1 MSNYFFEVLRPGIN
15 TTFQDRGRFHMQH
28 LGVTP
33 GGCMDLQSFL
43 IANALVGN
51 PLNEGVLEFAY
62 QGPLLKLI
70 EGRTNIAI
78 TGNVLFQIIKSNKQ
92 IINGECNRTYI
103 LDQGDQVDILATK
116 QSAYGYM
123 ALEGG
128 FDIKP
133 FCKSVS
139 ILSRAEIGSNEGKKI
154 KINDKIN
161 IRIKNKNKKNFSA
174 KVSNEN
180 KNTIR
185 VLKGSQFDYFSKESK
200 KDFVSKEYKIS
211 SLTDRM
217 GMRLEGSIM
226 KNIADTN
233 IRSEGIIKG
242 AIQVPADG
250 QPIILLTDYPTIGGY
265 PKIANVTSAD
275 YNLLIQ
281 KIPGEKIF
289 FKLIELHEAE
299 QLYKEY
305 INNISEIIKN
315 IKELNWHF

>member
-15 TTFQDRGRFHMQH
+15 TTFQDKGRFYMQH

-33 GGCMDLQSFL
+33 GGCMDLESL
-43 IANALVGN
+43 TIANALVGN
-51 PLNEGVLEFAY
+51 ISNEGVLEFAY

-70 EGRTNIAI
+70 KGRTKIAI
-78 TGNVLFQIIKSNKQ
+78 TGNVLFQIIKSNQ
-92 IINGECNRTYI
+92 ETINGECNRTYV
-103 LDQGDQVDILATK
+103 LDEGDQIDILATK

-123 ALEGG
+123 ALEGR

-133 FCKSVS
+133 CCKSVS
-139 ILSRAEIGSNEGKKI
+139 TLSRAQIGPNEGKKI

-161 IRIKNKNKKNFSA
+161 IVRNSKNKKNFVT
-174 KVSNEN
+174 KVLNDKE
-180 KNTIR
+180 NTIR
-185 VLKGSQFDYFSKESK
+185 VLKGPQFDYFSKESQ
-200 KDFVSKEYKIS
+200 KDFFSKEYKIS
-211 SLTDRM
+211 NLTDRM
-217 GMRLEGSIM
+217 GTRLEGKVI
-226 KNIADTN
+226 KNIVNTN
-233 IRSEGIIKG
+233 IRSEGITKG

-281 KIPGEKIF
+281 KTPGEKIF

-299 QLYKEY
+299 QLYKEHL
-305 INNISEIIKN
+305 NSISEIIKN
-315 IKELNWHF
+315 IKEIN

>member
-15 TTFQDRGRFHMQH
+15 TTFQDEGRFHMQH

-33 GGCMDLQSFL
+33 GGCMDLESFS

-62 QGPLLKLI
+62 QGPLLKLTK
-70 EGRTNIAI
+70 GRTKIAI
-78 TGNVLFQIIKSNKQ
+78 TGNVLFQIVKLNQ
-92 IINGECNRTYI
+92 ETINGECNRTYA
-103 LDQGDQVDILATK
+103 LDEGDQIDILSTK

-128 FDIKP
+128 FNIKS

-139 ILSRAEIGSNEGKKI
+139 ILARAQIGSNEGKKI
-154 KINDKIN
+154 EINDKIN
-161 IRIKNKNKKNFSA
+161 IKRNSKNKKNFETE
-174 KVSNEN
+174 VLNNNE
-180 KNTIR
+180 NTIR
-185 VLKGSQFDYFSKESK
+185 VLKGPQFDYFSRESQ
-200 KDFVSKEYKIS
+200 KDFFSKEYKIS
-211 SLTDRM
+211 NLTDRM
-217 GMRLEGSIM
+217 GMRLEGIVM
-226 KNIADTN
+226 KNIVNTN
-233 IRSEGIIKG
+233 IRSEGITKG

-281 KIPGEKIF
+281 KTPGAKIF
-289 FKLIELHEAE
+289 FKLIELHAAE
-299 QLYKEY
+299 QLYKEHL
-305 INNISEIIKN
+305 NSISEIIKN
-315 IKELNWHF
+315 IKEIN

>member
-15 TTFQDRGRFHMQH
+15 TTFQDKGRFHMQH

-33 GGCMDLQSFL
+33 GGCMDLESFS

-51 PLNEGVLEFAY
+51 TSETGVLEFAY

-70 EGRTNIAI
+70 KGRTKIAI
-78 TGNVLFQIIKSNKQ
+78 TGNVLFQIIKTNQ
-92 IINGECNRTYI
+92 ETINGECNRTYA
-103 LDQGDQVDILATK
+103 LDEGDQIDILATK

-139 ILSRAEIGSNEGKKI
+139 ILLRAQIGPNEGKKI

-161 IRIKNKNKKNFSA
+161 IKINSKNKKNFSTKA
-174 KVSNEN
+174 PKKN

-185 VLKGSQFDYFSKESK
+185 VLKGPQFDYFSKESK
-200 KDFVSKEYKIS
+200 KYFFSKEYKIS
-211 SLTDRM
+211 NLTDRM
-217 GMRLEGSIM
+217 GMRLEGLIL
-226 KNIADTN
+226 KNITSAN
-233 IRSEGIIKG
+233 IRSEGITKG

-250 QPIILLTDYPTIGGY
+250 QPIVLLTDYPTIGGY
-265 PKIANVTSAD
+265 PKIANVISAD
-275 YNLLIQ
+275 YHLLTQ
-281 KIPGEKIF
+281 KMPGEKILF
-289 FKLIELHEAE
+289 QNVELQEAE
-299 QLYKEY
+299 QLYKEHL
-305 INNISEIIKN
+305 NSISEIIKN
-315 IKELNWHF
+315 IKEIN